1 MNNLSVIVFDN
12 VDEAGEVRKALADV
26 QKHGFMG
33 LDDAAVIVKDEDGQI
48 HVKHETDRGV
58 KVGIAGGGFLG
69 LFIGF
74 MFGGPLISALLG
86 ALGGAW
92 IGSASEMGIR
102 KDFVNE
108 VKETMKP
115 NSSALFVI
123 TRDSDP
129 AVALAAL
136 RPYKGTVLQTT
147 LPLEME
153 ESLRRVL
160 EKRS

>member
-26 QKHGFMG
+26 QKQGLMG
-33 LDDAAVIVKDEDGQI
+33 LDDSAIVVKDEDGQI

-102 KDFVNE
+102 DL
-108 VKETMKP
+108 
-115 NSSALFVI
+115 SRQGI
-123 TRDSDP
+123 W
-129 AVALAAL
+129 
-136 RPYKGTVLQTT
+136 TVF
-147 LPLEME
+147 
-153 ESLRRVL
+153 
-160 EKRS
+160 